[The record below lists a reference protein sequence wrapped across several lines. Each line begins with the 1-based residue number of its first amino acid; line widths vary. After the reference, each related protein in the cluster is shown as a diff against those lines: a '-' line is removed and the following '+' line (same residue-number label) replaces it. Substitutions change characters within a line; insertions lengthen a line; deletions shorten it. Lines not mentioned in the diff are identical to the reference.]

1 MKLVKT
7 KHDKGLGLTVS
18 GGIDRGSNY
27 PVVSHLRL
35 GGIADRYVKYSLSS
49 CSVSQYMYYT
59 CFIEE
64 CISVARSTSVNC
76 LSLSIHVFSL
86 SFRSESLVIGD
97 KILAVNNKKTE
108 NLTHQE
114 VVDLLRNAGQ
124 HVNLK
129 IQYKIPT
136 PGAPVP
142 SSLQ

>member
-64 CISVARSTSVNC
+64 CIFLARSTSTVYHFQ
-76 LSLSIHVFSL
+76 SMFSL
-86 SFRSESLVIGD
+86 FLSGANHWLLVI
-97 KILAVNNKKTE
+97 KSW
-108 NLTHQE
+108 
-114 VVDLLRNAGQ
+114 
-124 HVNLK
+124 
-129 IQYKIPT
+129 P
-136 PGAPVP
+136 
-142 SSLQ
+142 